1 MVSYIQ
7 TKKALF
13 MNNVYNL
20 VLKNFFKKNEK
31 FNNKSFLINANDD
44 ILLDKNDER
53 KTSLGIYFKLY
64 LSKVSNDLKIR
75 LLLYSWCNKT
85 QTYVALNKSIWSE
98 KGFGSGKY
106 ISKIENDYKKIVGN
120 FLSVFKQIKYYWQLK
135 EIIHK
140 LENAIFSFHYK
151 LLNTFSR
158 EFLEKFLLEKF
169 DIYSILNVV
178 LLKNKIDRQNISQ
191 IFLPN
196 YSGGFY
202 INGIEISVDL
212 DDSDFAIIEDDSGVI
227 TTERFFEIIEK

>member
-1 MVSYIQ
+1 
-7 TKKALF
+7 

-20 VLKNFFKKNEK
+20 VLKNFFKNNEK

-44 ILLDKNDER
+44 ILLDKNDKS
-53 KTSLGIYFKLY
+53 KTSSGIYFKLY
-64 LSKVSNDLKIR
+64 LSKVSNDLKIK
-75 LLLYSWCNKT
+75 LLLFSWCNET
-85 QTYVALNKSIWSE
+85 QTYVVLNKSIWNE
-98 KGFGSGKY
+98 EGFGSGKY
-106 ISKIENDYKKIVGN
+106 IPKIENHYKRIVEN

-140 LENAIFSFHYK
+140 LENPILSFHYK

-158 EFLEKFLLEKF
+158 EFLEKFLLKEF
-169 DIYSILNVV
+169 DIHPILNVV
-178 LLKNKIDRQNISQ
+178 LLKNKIDKQNISQ

-196 YSGGFY
+196 YTEGLY
-202 INGIEISVDL
+202 VYGIEISVDL

>member
-1 MVSYIQ
+1 
-7 TKKALF
+7 

-20 VLKNFFKKNEK
+20 LSKNFFKNNEK
-31 FNNKSFLINANDD
+31 FNNKSFLINANDN
-44 ILLDKNDER
+44 ILLDKNDES
-53 KTSLGIYFKLY
+53 KIGSGVYFKLY
-64 LSKVSNDLKIR
+64 LSRVSNDLKIK
-75 LLLYSWCNKT
+75 LLLYSWCNET
-85 QTYVALNKSIWSE
+85 QTYVALDKSIWRE
-98 KGFGSGKY
+98 EGFGGGKY
-106 ISKIENDYKKIVGN
+106 ISKIGNHYKKIAEN
-120 FLSVFKQIKYYWQLK
+120 FLDIFKQIKYYWQVK

-140 LENAIFSFHYK
+140 LENPILSFHYK

-158 EFLEKFLLEKF
+158 AFLEKFVLEKF
-169 DIYSILNVV
+169 DIYPILNVV

-227 TTERFFEIIEK
+227 TTERFFEILEINF